1 LQVAV
6 EVADIA
12 GTPASVEERA
22 SALLE
27 PLRRVVPYQAGRIAL
42 LDPERREHVLLAER
56 GYDDRM
62 CSWFTSP
69 AAVAEVELVGLHRA
83 GPPMRVRDR
92 SGPPSELRGW
102 AEYLQPAGFRESLG
116 VPLFAADGRHLGQL
130 GMHTDTVAHP
140 TDAARDLIGLLAPL
154 LGHAVDPLRSITR
167 AARIVRG
174 ALAAVV
180 LTRGGHPLPLPGL
193 PTHPL
198 LVEGSAL
205 LRMAAKLAGGHG
217 HAVFLCPYPGR
228 GPAGHVRVNVL
239 GCAAHPPHHMVAVVV
254 LSSPPDLRGLTPVQL
269 QILGLSVEGW
279 ANPRIAAALRL
290 TKRAVAAH
298 MAQIRAQLDAPTRAV
313 ATMRA
318 ARQGVYVPSSLTG
331 AGD

>member
-1 LQVAV
+1 
-6 EVADIA
+6 
-12 GTPASVEERA
+12 
-22 SALLE
+22 
-27 PLRRVVPYQAGRIAL
+27 
-42 LDPERREHVLLAER
+42 
-56 GYDDRM
+56 
-62 CSWFTSP
+62 
-69 AAVAEVELVGLHRA
+69 VAEVELVGLHRA
-83 GPPMRVRDR
+83 APPIRVRRDR

-116 VPLFAADGRHLGQL
+116 VGLFALDERHLGVL
-130 GMHTDTVAHP
+130 ALHTDTVAHP
-140 TDAARDLIGLLAPL
+140 TDAARDLIGALAPL
-154 LGHAVDPLRSITR
+154 LGHAVDPLRSIIA

-174 ALAAVV
+174 ATAGVV
-180 LTRGGHPLPLPGL
+180 LTRAGHPLPLPGL

-198 LVEGSAL
+198 LLEGSAL
-205 LRMAAKLAGGHG
+205 LAVAAGMAGENGY
-217 HAVFLCPYPGR
+217 AVFLCPTPGA
-228 GPAGHVRVNVL
+228 GPDHVRVTVL

-254 LSSPPDLRGLTPVQL
+254 LSPPADLRGLTPVQL
-269 QILGLSVEGW
+269 RILGLLVEGRT
-279 ANPRIAAALRL
+279 NPRIAAALRL